1 MKKAMKIGIIG
12 SGRIGGH
19 LAAEWAKAGY
29 EVMISSRH
37 PNQLKGLA
45 KKIGPKVK
53 VGTPEE
59 AAKFGEIILLS
70 IPFGEIP
77 NLGREILNALK
88 GKIVMDTCNP
98 YIERDKEIGV
108 EALNSPSGSGVWT
121 AKHLPGAKVVK
132 AFNTIYAE
140 ELESEAHREGDPI
153 GVPLASD
160 HKDALETVSILVID
174 AGCGPYIVGELHRA
188 KEFDNGTEAYGS
200 GASTNELKKIFGPK
214 RKAA

>member
-1 MKKAMKIGIIG
+1 MKKTMKIGIIG
-12 SGRIGGH
+12 SGHIGGY
-19 LAAEWAKAGY
+19 LASEWAKAGH

-37 PNQLKGLA
+37 PNQLKELA
-45 KKIGPKVK
+45 KKIGEKVK

-77 NLGREILNALK
+77 HLSKEVLNSLK

-98 YIERDKEIGV
+98 YAERDGEVGE
-108 EALNSPSGSGVWT
+108 EALNSPMGSGIWT
-121 AKHLPGAKVVK
+121 EKHLLGAKVVK

-140 ELESEAHREGDPI
+140 DLKSEAHREGDSI

-160 HKDALETVSILVID
+160 HKDALEIVSILVID
-174 AGCGPYIVGELHRA
+174 AGCGPCIVGELHRA
-188 KEFDNGTEAYGS
+188 KDFDNGTEVYGS
-200 GASTNELKKIFGPK
+200 GASANELKKIFGPK